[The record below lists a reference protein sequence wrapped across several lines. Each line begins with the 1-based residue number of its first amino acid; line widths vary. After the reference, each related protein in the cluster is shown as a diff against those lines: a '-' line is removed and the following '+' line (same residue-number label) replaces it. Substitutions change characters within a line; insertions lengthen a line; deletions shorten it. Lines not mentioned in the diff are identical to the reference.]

1 LEGGSGAGGFSP
13 GCEAAE
19 AGVRPYLVFI
29 DETGFMLDP
38 LIRRTWAPRGKTP
51 VIEVADSHDRISA
64 IGALTISPARR
75 WFGFHSLLLP
85 DNTNF
90 RGHTVV
96 RFVDQ
101 VQRRLRGPV
110 TILWDSIR
118 IHAGRAVDDYLTRRP
133 RIVVEALP
141 PHAPEL
147 NPVDRVWSYVKYG
160 RLANYCPHDLAE
172 LRRRVG
178 AEFRRVRQRPRL
190 LVALFRQTELTL
202 D

>member
-1 LEGGSGAGGFSP
+1 M
-13 GCEAAE
+13 
-19 AGVRPYLVFI
+19 RPYLVFI

-51 VIEVADSHDRISA
+51 VIAVADSHDRISA
-64 IGALTISPARR
+64 IGAMTVSPVRGR
-75 WFGFHSLLLP
+75 FGFHSHLLP

-90 RGHTVV
+90 RGDTVV

-101 VQRRLRGPV
+101 VQQRLRGSV

-118 IHAGRAVDDYLTRRP
+118 IHAGWVVDDYLARHP
-133 RIVVEALP
+133 RITRELLP
-141 PHAPEL
+141 PYAPEL

-160 RLANYCPHDLAE
+160 PLANYCPNDLTE
-172 LRRRVG
+172 LRRRVR

-190 LVALFRQTELTL
+190 LEALFRQTGLTL

>member
-1 LEGGSGAGGFSP
+1 
-13 GCEAAE
+13 
-19 AGVRPYLVFI
+19 VRSHLAFI

-38 LIRRTWAPRGKTP
+38 LIRRTWAPRGQTP
-51 VIEVADSHDRISA
+51 ILEVADSHDRISA
-64 IGALTISPARR
+64 IGALTISPSRCR
-75 WFGFHSLLLP
+75 FGFHYHLLLP

-96 RFVDQ
+96 RFVDE

-118 IHAGRAVDDYLTRRP
+118 IHAGRVVDGYLARHPRMAVEP
-133 RIVVEALP
+133 LP

-160 RLANYCPHDLAE
+160 RLENYCPHDLAE
-172 LRRRVG
+172 LRRRVS

-190 LVALFRQTELTL
+190 LEALFRQTGLTL